1 MQAAD
6 KVFFVD
12 PPTGQKIG
20 YGRFLSEISR
30 MGEYRRFVKA
40 DSVYEYF
47 KAFVFACLLDREIVL
62 LDSDFSDAEIRSLA
76 DLPMSEILR
85 AERVAPVAVPDIP
98 ALVGRLKK
106 CAHFRATLFTS
117 GTTGRPKKVSHTLAG
132 LSRFVGVGAK
142 HADDIWGF
150 AYNPAHMA
158 GLQVFLQ
165 ALFNGNTVVRLF
177 GLGRGEIFSAIADYR
192 ITHISATPTFYRML
206 LPPAAQF
213 ARVRRITSG
222 GERFTPSLSAE
233 MEKMFPNAKIAN
245 VYAST
250 EAGTLFAADGDK
262 FTVKDAMRPLVKIV
276 GGELFLHKSLLG
288 ESDSFA
294 LDGDWYATGDI
305 VEVVSE
311 NPLSLKFS
319 RRKSDM
325 INTGGYKVNP
335 REVEDALLAVDGI
348 KQAAVYGRANPILGN
363 VVCAKVVPMGG
374 GIDEAAVREALR
386 KTLQGFKIPRIIET
400 VEELPQ
406 TRTGKSLA

>member
-12 PPTGQKIG
+12 PPTGEKIG
-20 YGRFLSEISR
+20 YGRFLSELSR
-30 MGEYRRFVKA
+30 MDEYRRFVKA

-117 GTTGRPKKVSHTLAG
+117 GTTGRPKKVSHTLSG
-132 LSRFVGVGAK
+132 LSRFARVGAN
-142 HADDIWGF
+142 HVDDVWGF
-150 AYNPAHMA
+150 AYNPTHMA

-206 LPPAAQF
+206 LPPAA
-213 ARVRRITSG
+213 
-222 GERFTPSLSAE
+222 
-233 MEKMFPNAKIAN
+233 
-245 VYAST
+245 
-250 EAGTLFAADGDK
+250 
-262 FTVKDAMRPLVKIV
+262 
-276 GGELFLHKSLLG
+276 
-288 ESDSFA
+288 
-294 LDGDWYATGDI
+294 
-305 VEVVSE
+305 
-311 NPLSLKFS
+311 
-319 RRKSDM
+319 
-325 INTGGYKVNP
+325 
-335 REVEDALLAVDGI
+335 
-348 KQAAVYGRANPILGN
+348 
-363 VVCAKVVPMGG
+363 
-374 GIDEAAVREALR
+374 
-386 KTLQGFKIPRIIET
+386 
-400 VEELPQ
+400 
-406 TRTGKSLA
+406 